1 MIVEFLKKFAT
12 ILDDVIDD
20 VIAIVLR
27 PEIGKKVPPL
37 IEHEGNVV

>member
-1 MIVEFLKKFAT
+1 MMVEFLKKFAT

-27 PEIGKKVPPL
+27 PEIGKKSTPL

>member
-1 MIVEFLKKFAT
+1 MMVESLKKFAT

-27 PEIGKKVPPL
+27 PEIGKKVPPSL
-37 IEHEGNVV
+37 NMKGM